1 MVQVIQISWFS
12 LWTVKY
18 TYRST
23 HLPKSRSFFRG
34 SRFFFFFF
42 AIRVVFKS
50 ESIRFA
56 YSYTYFL

>member
-23 HLPKSRSFFRG
+23 H
-34 SRFFFFFF
+34 
-42 AIRVVFKS
+42 
-50 ESIRFA
+50 
-56 YSYTYFL
+56 

>member
-18 TYRST
+18 TYIST

-34 SRFFFFFF
+34 SRLFFC
-42 AIRVVFKS
+42 
-50 ESIRFA
+50 
-56 YSYTYFL
+56 Y